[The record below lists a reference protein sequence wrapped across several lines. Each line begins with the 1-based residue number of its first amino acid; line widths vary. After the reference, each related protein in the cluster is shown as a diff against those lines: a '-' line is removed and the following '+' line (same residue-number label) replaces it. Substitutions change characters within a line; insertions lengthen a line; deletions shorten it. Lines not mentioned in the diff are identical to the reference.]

1 MPAFMPRPSPFL
13 LALLWF
19 GGSMPAAHAAD
30 PPCPSQINL
39 SAPAAAPP
47 AKVAPGAAQ
56 DNTVD
61 ISSDAATVG
70 VDGKATLKGNVD
82 VHQGQREIRANEMQ
96 YDRATGAIQTDEH
109 IDYRD
114 PLVHVTGA
122 AGSYSAAAGASF
134 KSAQFS
140 LTQRSA
146 RGTAQEMTLTPQG
159 VLDLQGVTFTTCPAN
174 DSSWQLRAKDI
185 TLDTRSKIGTG
196 RDTQVDFM
204 GVPLLYLPWLSFP
217 LSSDR
222 KSGFLFPNIGNTSTG
237 GLQLSAPY
245 YWNIA
250 PNADFTFEP
259 TVFTKRGA
267 DLGGDLRWLSVN
279 QHGELDWNFLPYD
292 REFGAERSRL
302 RLNDVA
308 ELPEDWRLT
317 LAAENVSD
325 TEYFEDFS
333 QGPEGASTAFLNR
346 SADLSYRSE
355 HWRVDAVTQ
364 EYQTIDI
371 VNVAPTQRPYARL
384 PQLIVD
390 SDYSVGSTVLL
401 HYGFESEV
409 VDFHRNIEG
418 PDTNGWR
425 TDLRPQVSL
434 DLTGPGYF
442 LRPAFAYRWTQYELD
457 EVGNG
462 QFERAPSRSLPIASI
477 DTGLQFEKLTGSR
490 DQRKLTL
497 EPRVLYLYVPYRLQE
512 QLPVFD
518 TALPDLNP
526 IELFRTNRYVGA
538 DRVSDA
544 NQVSV
549 GVTSRLLDAVDGRQF
564 LAATFGQSYYFTT
577 PRVTLPFE
585 APPTGNRSDFV
596 AQIALTAFQNWGA
609 DVDVQWD
616 PEHQRSER
624 TLMHLQY
631 KADNNSV
638 INLAYRYERFQFIQ
652 QPGVPSYWQG
662 FDQLEFSGAWP
673 IRRNWELFA
682 RDVYALRDYYTPA
695 GAAPGTTG
703 PTVETHGELE
713 RFVGIQYRSCCWRVR
728 LGARRFVN
736 NHDGSQSTGIWL
748 QLELTGLASV
758 GSASDAFL
766 TEEIRGYRAPDAI
779 NPKIQGPL
787 KNVW

>member
-1 MPAFMPRPSPFL
+1 M
-13 LALLWF
+13 
-19 GGSMPAAHAAD
+19 
-30 PPCPSQINL
+30 
-39 SAPAAAPP
+39 
-47 AKVAPGAAQ
+47 
-56 DNTVD
+56 
-61 ISSDAATVG
+61 
-70 VDGKATLKGNVD
+70 
-82 VHQGQREIRANEMQ
+82 
-96 YDRATGAIQTDEH
+96 
-109 IDYRD
+109 
-114 PLVHVTGA
+114 
-122 AGSYSAAAGASF
+122 
-134 KSAQFS
+134 
-140 LTQRSA
+140 
-146 RGTAQEMTLTPQG
+146 
-159 VLDLQGVTFTTCPAN
+159 
-174 DSSWQLRAKDI
+174 RAKDI

-196 RDTQVDFM
+196 RDAQVDFM

-267 DLGGDLRWLSVN
+267 DLGGDLRWLSEN

-292 REFGAERSRL
+292 REFGAERSRV

-308 ELPEDWRLT
+308 ELPEDVRLT

-355 HWRVDAVTQ
+355 HWRVNAQAQ

-497 EPRVLYLYVPYRLQE
+497 EPRVLYLYVPVPLRRSSCRCSI
-512 QLPVFD
+512 PRC
-518 TALPDLNP
+518 P
-526 IELFRTNRYVGA
+526 I
-538 DRVSDA
+538 
-544 NQVSV
+544 
-549 GVTSRLLDAVDGRQF
+549 
-564 LAATFGQSYYFTT
+564 
-577 PRVTLPFE
+577 
-585 APPTGNRSDFV
+585 
-596 AQIALTAFQNWGA
+596 
-609 DVDVQWD
+609 
-616 PEHQRSER
+616 
-624 TLMHLQY
+624 
-631 KADNNSV
+631 
-638 INLAYRYERFQFIQ
+638 
-652 QPGVPSYWQG
+652 
-662 FDQLEFSGAWP
+662 
-673 IRRNWELFA
+673 
-682 RDVYALRDYYTPA
+682 
-695 GAAPGTTG
+695 
-703 PTVETHGELE
+703 
-713 RFVGIQYRSCCWRVR
+713 
-728 LGARRFVN
+728 
-736 NHDGSQSTGIWL
+736 
-748 QLELTGLASV
+748 
-758 GSASDAFL
+758 
-766 TEEIRGYRAPDAI
+766 
-779 NPKIQGPL
+779 
-787 KNVW
+787 